1 METNIRHTCQW
12 FEQLN
17 QYSGPVFNQALN
29 AQPGGNTV
37 KSDKRAN
44 LHFDSRAVYLP
55 PDEASKSINPP
66 IFMSSSFQYDA
77 DIYQQ
82 VVDGERKAVNI
93 YGRCGNP
100 SEYQFEEQMMMI
112 EGADACLATASG
124 MAAISVTLLGLLKGG
139 DHVVC
144 DWTTYSSTHEML
156 DHRYTDYSIETTFVD
171 TADAEAVRAAMRPNT
186 KVIYFETIANP
197 TMKISAIPPLVEIA
211 TQSGAILVCD
221 NTFASPYVARPLEWG
236 VDIVL
241 ESATKFI
248 GGHSDA
254 LGGAICMKSDRL
266 PDDFLEQ
273 IRWNTM
279 VKLGSP
285 LAPFNAWLL
294 LRGIQTLSVRVQ
306 RQCQSTAKLASFFES
321 HPAIGKVWY
330 PGLSSHPQHEI
341 AKAQIPEF
349 GGMLTFEV
357 SDADAALRVL
367 DNLEL
372 ACFAASL
379 GGVRTTTQIPASMA
393 FLDVP
398 EQQRQAMNIADGM
411 IRVSTGLEDVDDL
424 IADFDA
430 ALTKV

>member
-1 METNIRHTCQW
+1 MKAE
-12 FEQLN
+12 
-17 QYSGPVFNQALN
+17 
-29 AQPGGNTV
+29 
-37 KSDKRAN
+37 KRAK
-44 LHFDSRAVYLP
+44 LRFDSKVAYLP

-82 VVDGERKAVNI
+82 VVDGERKSVNI

-100 SEYQFEEQMMMI
+100 SEYLFEEQMTVI

-124 MAAISVTLLGLLKGG
+124 MAAISVTLLGLLKAG

-156 DHRYTDYSIETTFVD
+156 DHRYTDYGIETTFVD
-171 TADAEAVRAAMRPNT
+171 TANPDSVQNALRPNT
-186 KVIYFETIANP
+186 KVIYFESIANP
-197 TMKISAIPPLVEIA
+197 TMKVAGLAPLVKIA
-211 TQSGAILVCD
+211 RDHGAILVCD
-221 NTFASPYVARPLEWG
+221 NTFASPYVLRPLEWG
-236 VDIVL
+236 VDIVV

-254 LGGAICMKSDRL
+254 IGGAICMKSDRL
-266 PDDFLEQ
+266 PGDFMEQ

-294 LRGIQTLSVRVQ
+294 LRGIQTLGVRLQ
-306 RQCQSTAKLASFFES
+306 RQCQSAAVLARHLEQ
-321 HPAIGKVWY
+321 HPKVNKVWY
-330 PGLSSHPQHEI
+330 PGLVSHPQHEV
-341 AKAQIPEF
+341 AKEQMPAF

-357 SDADAALRVL
+357 DTAADALKVL

-372 ACFAASL
+372 CSFAASL

-398 EQQRQAMNIADGM
+398 EEQRKEMNIADGM
-411 IRVSTGLEDVDDL
+411 IRISTGLEDPADL
-424 IADFDA
+424 IADLDA
-430 ALTKV
+430 ALSLI

>member
-1 METNIRHTCQW
+1 
-12 FEQLN
+12 
-17 QYSGPVFNQALN
+17 
-29 AQPGGNTV
+29 V
-37 KSDKRAN
+37 KSEKRAN
-44 LHFDSRAVYLP
+44 LHFNSKAVYLP
-55 PDEASKSINPP
+55 PDDASKSISPP
-66 IFMSSSFQYDA
+66 IFMSSSFQYDT
-77 DIYQQ
+77 DIYQR
-82 VVDGERKAVNI
+82 VVDGERKEVNI

-100 SEYQFEEQMMMI
+100 SEYQFEEQMMVI

-124 MAAISVTLLGLLKGG
+124 MAAISVTLLGLLKAG
-139 DHVVC
+139 DHIVC

-156 DHRYTDYSIETTFVD
+156 DHRYTDYDIETTFVD
-171 TADAEAVRAAMRPNT
+171 TADPSAVQAAIRPNT

-197 TMKISAIPPLVEIA
+197 TMKVSAIPPLVEIA
-211 TQSGAILVCD
+211 NTSGAILVCD

-254 LGGAICMKSDRL
+254 LGGAICMKSQRL
-266 PDDFLEQ
+266 PADFLEQ

-285 LAPFNAWLL
+285 LPPFNAWLL
-294 LRGIQTLSVRVQ
+294 VRGIQTLGVRLQ
-306 RQCQSTAKLASFFES
+306 RQCQSSAQLASYFEA

-330 PGLSSHPQHEI
+330 PGLPSHPQHMV
-341 AKAQIPEF
+341 AKAQMPEF
-349 GGMLTFEV
+349 GAMLTFEV
-357 SDADAALRVL
+357 DNADAALRVL

-393 FLDVP
+393 FLDIP
-398 EQQRQAMNIADGM
+398 EEQRLAMNIADGM
-411 IRVSTGLEDVDDL
+411 IRVSTGLEDVADL
-424 IADFDA
+424 IADFDT
-430 ALTKV
+430 ALAKI

>member
-1 METNIRHTCQW
+1 
-12 FEQLN
+12 
-17 QYSGPVFNQALN
+17 
-29 AQPGGNTV
+29 V
-37 KSDKRAN
+37 KSEKRAN
-44 LHFDSRAVYLP
+44 LHFNSKAVYLP
-55 PDEASKSINPP
+55 PDDASKSISPP

-77 DIYQQ
+77 DIYQR
-82 VVDGERKAVNI
+82 VIDGERKDVNI

-124 MAAISVTLLGLLKGG
+124 MAAISVTLLGLLKAG
-139 DHVVC
+139 DHLVC

-156 DHRYTDYSIETTFVD
+156 DHRFTDYNIETTFVD
-171 TADAEAVRAAMRPNT
+171 TADPSAVQAALRPNT

-197 TMKISAIPPLVEIA
+197 TMKVSAIPPLVEIA
-211 TQSGAILVCD
+211 KTSGAILVCD

-254 LGGAICMKSDRL
+254 LGGAICMKSQRL
-266 PDDFLEQ
+266 PADFLEQ

-285 LAPFNAWLL
+285 LPPFNAWLL
-294 LRGIQTLSVRVQ
+294 VRGIQTLAVRLQ
-306 RQCQSTAKLASFFES
+306 RQCQSSAQLASYFES

-330 PGLSSHPQHEI
+330 PGLPSHPQHEV
-341 AKAQIPEF
+341 AKAQLPEF
-349 GGMLTFEV
+349 GAMLTFEV
-357 SDADAALRVL
+357 DDADAALRVL

-393 FLDVP
+393 FLDIP
-398 EQQRQAMNIADGM
+398 EEQRLAMNIADGM
-411 IRVSTGLEDVDDL
+411 IRVSTGLEDVADL
-424 IADFDA
+424 IADFDT
-430 ALTKV
+430 ALAKI